1 MKVIAVLTFLFSFF
15 LSAHAQDEWVADLK
29 GVAGSMIADLRITPT
44 DSLCIQRPSSTT
56 DVDGALLSSLGAVF
70 VNQVAAVAKGA
81 YINYPCS
88 QPSGITVTPT
98 VEIANNLIELKVQ
111 VESPS
116 WYSKIYL
123 PLPQNGIDSVDVFNQ
138 TAFRLPQLPAAATIV
153 RMSGAEIPCILT
165 KTDGIDLEFETTR
178 KGKISQRSLHK
189 SEVFA
194 VRFNTGEWV
203 LYGPDPFLGD
213 DYSVDEMRTFIAGE
227 NDGRNHNITPTVIGG
242 VVVGAA
248 GPLVTNGALVFS
260 VLPAVLY
267 GVYPLV
273 PYIKVQG
280 KNISNPDYKHNEVY
294 AAGYERTARP
304 KKVVGA
310 FKSAGAGMVA
320 GIITYFILSK

>member
-1 MKVIAVLTFLFSFF
+1 
-15 LSAHAQDEWVADLK
+15 
-29 GVAGSMIADLRITPT
+29 
-44 DSLCIQRPSSTT
+44 
-56 DVDGALLSSLGAVF
+56 
-70 VNQVAAVAKGA
+70 
-81 YINYPCS
+81 
-88 QPSGITVTPT
+88 
-98 VEIANNLIELKVQ
+98 
-111 VESPS
+111 
-116 WYSKIYL
+116 
-123 PLPQNGIDSVDVFNQ
+123 
-138 TAFRLPQLPAAATIV
+138 
-153 RMSGAEIPCILT
+153 
-165 KTDGIDLEFETTR
+165 
-178 KGKISQRSLHK
+178 
-189 SEVFA
+189 
-194 VRFNTGEWV
+194 
-203 LYGPDPFLGD
+203 
-213 DYSVDEMRTFIAGE
+213 MRTFIAGE